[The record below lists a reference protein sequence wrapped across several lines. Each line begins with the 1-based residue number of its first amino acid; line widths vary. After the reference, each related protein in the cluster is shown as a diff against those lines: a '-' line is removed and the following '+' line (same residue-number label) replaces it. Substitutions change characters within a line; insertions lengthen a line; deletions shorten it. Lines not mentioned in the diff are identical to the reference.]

1 MDPPSISIQNRRDP
15 CTWRLEFMSPKA
27 LHFILEEMLAW
38 APAPVLARHRY
49 GCRVLDR
56 LRVTTRFFKTLKL
69 KPSQNFFCTMKPQLS
84 VFLPGQRF
92 ELQLKW
98 SPQHLARNP
107 THPQPNLATE
117 TPIFTNMKYIY
128 ICIYIRLYMYM
139 SYLNHDNILYIYII
153 YLYVCTYTCNKHS
166 I

>member
-27 LHFILEEMLAW
+27 LHFVLEEMLAW

-84 VFLPGQRF
+84 VFFAWATLWIAAQMVATTSRKKPNPSTTEPGN
-92 ELQLKW
+92 
-98 SPQHLARNP
+98 RNS
-107 THPQPNLATE
+107 HIYE
-117 TPIFTNMKYIY
+117 YEVY

-139 SYLNHDNILYIYII
+139 SYLNHDNILYIYIYYI
-153 YLYVCTYTCNKHS
+153 LVCMYIHVQ
-166 I
+166 